1 MRDATR
7 MSLQESHDKQRNFK
21 MNRYI
26 QQKVSDVHHAAAYDA
41 RVKEL
46 EHISYRVGWRGGER
60 AGLLR

>member
-46 EHISYRVGWRGGER
+46 EHISYRVGWRGG
-60 AGLLR
+60 